1 MFHEGI
7 GFSIFFGGEKMASG
21 VSGVTTDISSQLH
34 AKGGPKA
41 NDLQATK
48 HDAQNTGKKLTQV
61 LKENHKNDLIQ
72 KNGGLTPA
80 EKQEVNDKSKMSS
93 ADEISVNLSAQAD
106 AARQSDSRIDKPD
119 SSVREKNR
127 DQLKHPDEVRKPSQQ
142 QNEMMKILSGSS
154 GASMGNSMGKAE
166 RSTEGA
172 GFGVYSNRA
181 ASGLGGHDEAVG
193 TTSKVDQ
200 DHPLNAMGPKARA
213 EGVEQDRPNETKPG
227 QPESGLGKTIDEMI

>member
-1 MFHEGI
+1 
-7 GFSIFFGGEKMASG
+7 MASG
-21 VSGVTTDISSQLH
+21 ISGVTTDISSQLH

-41 NDLQATK
+41 NELQATK
-48 HDAQNTGKKLTQV
+48 HEAKNTAKNLNQI
-61 LKENHKNDLIQ
+61 LKENHKSDLIQ

-127 DQLKHPDEVRKPSQQ
+127 AQLKHPDEVRKPREQQ
-142 QNEMMKILSGSS
+142 QEMMKILSGHS
-154 GASMGNSMGKAE
+154 GPGMGNSMGKAE

-172 GFGVYSNRA
+172 GFGGYSNRA
-181 ASGLGGHDEAVG
+181 SSGLGGHDEAVG
-193 TTSKVDQ
+193 TTANVDQ
-200 DHPLNAMGPKARA
+200 DHPNNPLGAKARV
-213 EGVEQDRPNETKPG
+213 EGIEEDRPKETKPG
-227 QPESGLGKTIDEMI
+227 QPESGVGTTIDKML

>member
-1 MFHEGI
+1 MATNGI
-7 GFSIFFGGEKMASG
+7 EG

-61 LKENHKNDLIQ
+61 LKENHKNDLIN
-72 KNGGLTPA
+72 KNTGLTPA

-127 DQLKHPDEVRKPSQQ
+127 AQLKHPDEVRKPSEQ
-142 QNEMMKILSGSS
+142 QNEMMEILSGNTP
-154 GASMGNSMGKAE
+154 ASMGKAE
-166 RSTEGA
+166 RSADGA
-172 GFGVYSNRA
+172 GFGGYSNRA
-181 ASGLGGHDEAVG
+181 ARGMGGYEESV
-193 TTSKVDQ
+193 TTTAEVDQ
-200 DHPLNAMGPKARA
+200 DHPNNPTGAEAWA

-227 QPESGLGKTIDEMI
+227 QPESGVGTSIDEML

>member
-1 MFHEGI
+1 
-7 GFSIFFGGEKMASG
+7 MASG
-21 VSGVTTDISSQLH
+21 VNGVQMDISSQLH

-41 NDLQATK
+41 NELQATK
-48 HDAQNTGKKLTQV
+48 HDAQNTGKKLNQV
-61 LKENHKNDLIQ
+61 LKENHKSDLIQ
-72 KNGGLTPA
+72 KNTGLTA
-80 EKQEVNDKSKMSS
+80 ADKQEINDKSKMSS

-127 DQLKHPDEVRKPSQQ
+127 AQLKHPDEVRKPSEQ
-142 QNEMMKILSGSS
+142 QNEMMKILSGST

-172 GFGVYSNRA
+172 GFGGYSNRA

-193 TTSKVDQ
+193 TTANVDQ
-200 DHPLNAMGPKARA
+200 DHPLNPTSAKARA
-213 EGVEQDRPNETKPG
+213 EGVEEDRPKETKPG
-227 QPESGLGKTIDEMI
+227 QPESGVGKTIDEMI

>member
-1 MFHEGI
+1 
-7 GFSIFFGGEKMASG
+7 MAWDKADI
-21 VSGVTTDISSQLH
+21 TTDISSQLH

-41 NDLQATK
+41 NEIQATK
-48 HDAQNTGKKLTQV
+48 HEAKNTGKKIDQV
-61 LKENHKNDLIQ
+61 LNENHQNDLIQ
-72 KNGGLTPA
+72 KNRALTPA

-93 ADEISVNLSAQAD
+93 ADEISVNLSAQAE

-127 DQLKHPDEVRKPSQQ
+127 AQLKHPDEVRKPSEQ
-142 QNEMMKILSGSS
+142 QNEMMEILSGNTP
-154 GASMGNSMGKAE
+154 ASMGNSMGKAE

-172 GFGVYSNRA
+172 GFGGYSNRA

-200 DHPLNAMGPKARA
+200 DHPLNAMGAKARA
-213 EGVEQDRPNETKPG
+213 EGVEQDRPKETKPG
-227 QPESGLGKTIDEMI
+227 QPESGVGKTIDEMI

>member
-1 MFHEGI
+1 
-7 GFSIFFGGEKMASG
+7 MASG
-21 VSGVTTDISSQLH
+21 VNGVQMDISSQLH

-127 DQLKHPDEVRKPSQQ
+127 TQLKHPDEVRKPSEQ
-142 QNEMMKILSGSS
+142 QNEMMKILSGNT

-172 GFGVYSNRA
+172 GFGGYSNRA
-181 ASGLGGHDEAVG
+181 ASGLGGHEEAVG
-193 TTSKVDQ
+193 TTANVDQ
-200 DHPLNAMGPKARA
+200 DHPLNPTSAKARA
-213 EGVEQDRPNETKPG
+213 KGVEEDRPLDTKPG
-227 QPESGLGKTIDEMI
+227 QPESGVGKTIDEMI

>member
-1 MFHEGI
+1 
-7 GFSIFFGGEKMASG
+7 MASG
-21 VSGVTTDISSQLH
+21 VNGVQTDISSQLH

-80 EKQEVNDKSKMSS
+80 EKQKVNDKSKMSS

-127 DQLKHPDEVRKPSQQ
+127 AQLKHPDEVRKPSEQ
-142 QNEMMKILSGSS
+142 QNEMMEILSGNTP
-154 GASMGNSMGKAE
+154 ASMGNSMGKSE

-172 GFGVYSNRA
+172 GFGGYSNRA
-181 ASGLGGHDEAVG
+181 ASGLGGYEESVK
-193 TTSKVDQ
+193 TTATIDQ
-200 DHPLNAMGPKARA
+200 DHPRNSTSPKARV
-213 EGVEQDRPNETKPG
+213 EGVEEDRPKETKPG